1 MPLQCEIEEIH
12 EDITNLHI
20 RCNAVIQ
27 LVQTLECKVERNQH
41 KMQQITNRLTY
52 LIIILAC
59 LLLVIAVRF
68 ELNQI
73 QF

>member
-1 MPLQCEIEEIH
+1 MPSQYGIEEIH
-12 EDITNLHI
+12 EDIANLHI
-20 RCNAVIQ
+20 RCNAVTQ
-27 LVQTLECKVERNQH
+27 LVQTLECKVGRNQH

-59 LLLVIAVRF
+59 LLIAVRF

>member
-1 MPLQCEIEEIH
+1 MPSQYGIEEIH
-12 EDITNLHI
+12 EDIANLHT
-20 RCNAVIQ
+20 RCNAMTQ